1 MAGYPVKKYLV
12 NRKYSININ
21 IPVVEITEVEVVL
34 VPNQRR

>member
-1 MAGYPVKKYLV
+1 MAGYSVKKYLV
-12 NRKYSININ
+12 NKKCSININ